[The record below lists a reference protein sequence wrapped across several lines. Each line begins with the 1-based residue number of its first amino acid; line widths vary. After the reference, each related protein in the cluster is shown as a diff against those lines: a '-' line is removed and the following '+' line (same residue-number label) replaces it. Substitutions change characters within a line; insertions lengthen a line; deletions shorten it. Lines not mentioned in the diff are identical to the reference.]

1 MEIGLIVKYGKLVPG
16 REEQAIALFAE
27 TTQWLHEQLAEGYI
41 TYFEPFFYAS
51 GDLEADAGFWIVK
64 GDRDKVWK
72 MVDDETFRWLTLK
85 AQFLV
90 DHLRVDWLTVGDAIP
105 QQIERTSKVTTEFAF
120 VH

>member
-27 TTQWLHEQLAEGYI
+27 TTQWLEEQLKTGYI

-51 GDLEADAGFWIVK
+51 GDLEADAGFWIIK
-64 GDRDKVWK
+64 GERDKVWNV
-72 MVDDETFRWLTLK
+72 VDDETFKWLTLK

-90 DHLRVDWLTVGDAIP
+90 DHLRVDWLTVGEAIP
-105 QQIERTSKVTTEFAF
+105 QQVERASKVSTEFAF

>member
-27 TTQWLHEQLAEGYI
+27 TTRWFEEQLKTGYI

-51 GDLEADAGFWIVK
+51 GDLEADAGFWIIK
-64 GDRDKVWK
+64 GERDKVWNV
-72 MVDDETFRWLTLK
+72 VDDETFKWLTLK

-90 DHLRVDWLTVGDAIP
+90 DHLRVDWLTVGEAIP
-105 QQIERTSKVTTEFAF
+105 QQVERASKVSTEFAF

>member
-1 MEIGLIVKYGKLVPG
+1 MEIGLIVKFGKLVPG

-27 TTQWLHEQLAEGYI
+27 TTQWFEEQLKTGYI

-51 GDLEADAGFWIVK
+51 GDLEADAGFWIIK
-64 GDRDKVWK
+64 GERDKVRNV
-72 MVDDETFRWLTLK
+72 VDDETFKWLTLK

-90 DHLRVDWLTVGDAIP
+90 DHLRVDWLTVGEAIP
-105 QQIERTSKVTTEFAF
+105 QQVERASKVSTEFAF